1 MIHSMSLEVDVAYSM
16 YLKVSEGK
24 INQTQKDDNIFDFWT
39 FHYLLS
45 NHMINYNPTHCKYA
59 GDSNIK
65 PATQNNQ
72 ATREKKKDASRGERG
87 KMSEEEVEFS
97 NFKKSEKPIIAEVPI
112 HVCVGISHS

>member
-1 MIHSMSLEVDVAYSM
+1 M
-16 YLKVSEGK
+16 YLKLKKWELD
-24 INQTQKDDNIFDFWT
+24 QTWKDENIFDLWKFRD
-39 FHYLLS
+39 LLY
-45 NHMINYNPTHCKYA
+45 NNMIKYNPTHCKYA

-112 HVCVGISHS
+112 HVCVGIPHS